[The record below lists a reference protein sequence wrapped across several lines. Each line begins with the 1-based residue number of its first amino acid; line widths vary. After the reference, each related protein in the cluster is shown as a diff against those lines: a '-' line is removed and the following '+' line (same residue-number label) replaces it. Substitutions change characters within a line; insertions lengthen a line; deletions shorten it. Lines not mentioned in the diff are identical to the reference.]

1 MEIIDMNEPKID
13 KTEIMLLNSLQL
25 NCRRGLQD
33 VADTIGS
40 SASSLWRR
48 LKNLEQTG
56 IIERYS
62 ILINHRKLGI
72 KETVFLRVRL
82 DRHEEEN
89 IKKFTALVKKS
100 EFILECYATT
110 GDYDYL
116 LKIIAV
122 DIRQFHRFL
131 EDTLLKQDYIRN
143 TNTLIILDSLKENTP
158 ISVDILN
165 M

>member
-1 MEIIDMNEPKID
+1 MNNPKID
-13 KTEIMLLNSLQL
+13 KTEIKLLHSLQD

-33 VADTIGS
+33 IADSVGS

-62 ILINHRKLGI
+62 IFINHRKLGI
-72 KETVFLRVRL
+72 KETVFVRVRL
-82 DRHEEEN
+82 DKHQDEYIE
-89 IKKFTALVKKS
+89 KFTTLVKNS
-100 EFILECYATT
+100 ECILECYATS
-110 GDYDYL
+110 GEFDYL

-131 EDTLLKQDYIRN
+131 KNTILKQDYISH
-143 TNTLIILDSLKENTP
+143 TNTLITLDILKENTP
-158 ISVDILN
+158 ISLNILD

>member
-1 MEIIDMNEPKID
+1 MNKPKID
-13 KTEIMLLNSLQL
+13 ETEIKLLHSLQD

-33 VADTIGS
+33 IADSVGS

-62 ILINHRKLGI
+62 VLINHRKLGI

-82 DRHEEEN
+82 DKHQDEYIE
-89 IKKFTALVKKS
+89 KFTALV
-100 EFILECYATT
+100 ENNECILECYATS
-110 GDYDYL
+110 GDFDYL

-122 DIRQFHRFL
+122 DIRQFHRF
-131 EDTLLKQDYIRN
+131 
-143 TNTLIILDSLKENTP
+143 
-158 ISVDILN
+158 
-165 M
+165 